1 MPVAAKDGFPEVCA
15 FWAPELMHLVV
26 RACGPLHSAA
36 HLASSTPLC
45 DARICPDFA
54 PDSVCRA
61 LEHEL
66 QCAEVMARASMVI
79 ALLALHAAIPGQA
92 QAASDPWLPG
102 SWKFSASIATGVP
115 FLVMS
120 EVALGITDHAAIGV
134 LGGTTPIV
142 SGFGVRP
149 RAAVP
154 CTSTLRLL
162 ASAPL
167 IYYPPHADGPAWW
180 LARPSMELDWH
191 ATRAFSLA
199 GGAGVVGVATEP
211 VLFGSEEQAAAS
223 AYGRELQN
231 RRTALWWTLNALVSA
246 EVSTKTWL
254 FADLTA
260 VFEHGRLAGSDW
272 IGGPP
277 FIAFFGLG
285 TRL

>member
-1 MPVAAKDGFPEVCA
+1 M
-15 FWAPELMHLVV
+15 
-26 RACGPLHSAA
+26 CG
-36 HLASSTPLC
+36 
-45 DARICPDFA
+45 R
-54 PDSVCRA
+54 
-61 LEHEL
+61 
-66 QCAEVMARASMVI
+66 
-79 ALLALHAAIPGQA
+79 A

-102 SWKFSASIATGVP
+102 SGKFSASVATGVP

-120 EVALGITDHAAIGV
+120 EVALGVTEHSAIGV

-149 RAAVP
+149 RVALP
-154 CTSTLRLL
+154 LTSTLRIL
-162 ASAPL
+162 ASAPF

-191 ATRAFSLA
+191 ATRGFSA
-199 GGAGVVGVATEP
+199 AAGAGVVGVATEP
-211 VLFGSEEQAAAS
+211 ALFGGNEGAAAS
-223 AYGRELQN
+223 AYGRGLQN
-231 RRTALWWTLNALVSA
+231 QRSALWWTLNALVSA

-260 VFEHGRLAGSDW
+260 VFDHGRLAGNDW

-277 FIAFFGLG
+277 FIAFLGLG